1 MKKKNLTAGALKSIE
16 NVIQKRMYSNS
27 IVYFLVEKKDVNR
40 LCTTHCIFNTFIH
53 VSYIC
58 WYISLLNSFHRLYS
72 HIKTG
77 NWIQSGWIW
86 IALCCT
92 SVLLLHRTWL
102 SSNFH
107 DSQYTL
113 MCDIDDDY
121 DSFQQKIYKINNPF
135 DLERV
140 LCDFNDELN
149 HEQMRTVSTCFHHK
163 NI

>member
-1 MKKKNLTAGALKSIE
+1 MWIAYAPLIAFSTLLS
-16 NVIQKRMYSNS
+16 MY
-27 IVYFLVEKKDVNR
+27 
-40 LCTTHCIFNTFIH
+40 HTF
-53 VSYIC
+53 VDTFSYLI
-58 WYISLLNSFHRLYS
+58 LFHRLYS
-72 HIKTG
+72 HTKTG

-107 DSQYTL
+107 DSQYVHVWYWQRLWFFSTKK
-113 MCDIDDDY
+113 
-121 DSFQQKIYKINNPF
+121 KIYKINNPF

-149 HEQMRTVSTCFHHK
+149 HERMRSISTCFSSQKYLIPKSIHF
-163 NI
+163 